1 MRNVLVV
8 DDEKPVA
15 DAIAAV
21 LNKAGYTTRVAYD
34 GTEALQVIARDD
46 VDVVLTDLVMSG
58 MDGATLLRWLRST
71 PETKDLPAILMS
83 MLPEERVIALCTDY
97 SRFLRKPLQFQL
109 LFRTIEELCEPP
121 EARALGHASSGDVM
135 H

>member
-21 LNKAGYTTRVAYD
+21 LRNAGYTTLVAYD
-34 GTEALQVIARDD
+34 GTEALAVIGRDSID
-46 VDVVLTDLVMSG
+46 LVLTDLVMSG

-121 EARALGHASSGDVM
+121 ETRALGLAAGGDVM